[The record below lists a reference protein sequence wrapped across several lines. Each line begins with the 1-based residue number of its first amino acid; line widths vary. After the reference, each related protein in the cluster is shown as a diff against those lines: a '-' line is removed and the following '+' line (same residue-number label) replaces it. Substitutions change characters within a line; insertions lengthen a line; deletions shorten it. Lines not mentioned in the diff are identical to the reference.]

1 MTQLKLFWRQ
11 KMIQRPIY
19 LERLKN
25 RMWNDSIKI
34 ITGIRR
40 SGKSFLLK
48 NIFIEYLYSIGVSKE
63 NIIIFSFDSALDL
76 SLIGEDLVELEKQK
90 RSVDYKKFLNY
101 VSPLISSSQ
110 KYYMILDEV
119 QRLDS
124 FEFVLNGYLSM
135 RNIDI
140 YVTGSNSKFLSSDV
154 ITEFRGRGDEI
165 HLMPLS
171 FSEFFNYSPN
181 ADVSRKLDEY
191 MTFGGM
197 PRAVLTNG
205 EEAKMNYLSSQLEK
219 TFIRDVIDR
228 NNIRNTEELNELM
241 NIIAS
246 GISSMT
252 NPLKL
257 ENRFMSEKKVKLS
270 VNTISDYI
278 KYLKES
284 YILDQ
289 AFKYDIKGKAYIST
303 PFKIYFED
311 VGLRNAKLNFRQ
323 VEYTHIMENVIY
335 NELKV
340 RGYKVDIGIINTRE
354 NNVRKQLEVDFVA
367 NSGNQRYYIQSAY
380 DIVDNEKLTQET
392 KSLDYID
399 DSFKKIVVVNR
410 NIVPKRNEKGY
421 LFISLADFLLDANSL
436 NY

>member
-1 MTQLKLFWRQ
+1 
-11 KMIQRPIY
+11 MIQRPVY

-48 NIFIEYLYSIGVSKE
+48 NIFTEYLYSIGVNKE

-101 VSPLISSSQ
+101 ISPLILPSQ

-135 RNIDI
+135 GNIDI

-171 FSEFFNYSPN
+171 FSEFFNYSPD

-191 MTFGGM
+191 MTYGGM
-197 PRAVLTNG
+197 PRVVLTNG

-219 TFIRDVIDR
+219 TFLKDVIER
-228 NNIRNTEELNELM
+228 NNIRNTEELDELV

-246 GISSMT
+246 GISSLT

-257 ENRFMSEKKVKLS
+257 ENRFLSEKKVKLS
-270 VNTISDYI
+270 ANTISSYI
-278 KYLKES
+278 RYLKES

-289 AFKYDIKGKAYIST
+289 AFRYDIKGRAYIST

-311 VGLRNAKLNFRQ
+311 VGLRNAKLDFRQ

-335 NELKV
+335 NEL
-340 RGYKVDIGIINTRE
+340 RFRRYKVDVGIVNTRE
-354 NNVRKQLEVDFVA
+354 NDVRKQLEVDFVA
-367 NSGNQRYYIQSAY
+367 NCGNQRYYIQSAY
-380 DIVDNEKLTQET
+380 DIADSEKMVQET
-392 KSLDYID
+392 QPLDHID

-410 NIVPKRNEKGY
+410 NIVPKRNDKGY
-421 LFISLADFLLDANSL
+421 LFISLSDFLLNADSL
-436 NY
+436 NS

>member
-1 MTQLKLFWRQ
+1 
-11 KMIQRPIY
+11 
-19 LERLKN
+19 
-25 RMWNDSIKI
+25 MWNDSIKI

-48 NIFIEYLYSIGVSKE
+48 NIFTEYLYSIGVNKE

-101 VSPLISSSQ
+101 ISPLILPSQ
-110 KYYMILDEV
+110 RYYMILDEV

-135 RNIDI
+135 GNIDI

-171 FSEFFNYSPN
+171 FSEFFNYSPD

-191 MTFGGM
+191 MTYGGM
-197 PRAVLTNG
+197 PRVVLTNG

-219 TFIRDVIDR
+219 TFLKDVIER
-228 NNIRNTEELNELM
+228 NNIRNTEELDELV

-246 GISSMT
+246 GISSLT

-257 ENRFMSEKKVKLS
+257 ENRFLSEKKVKLS
-270 VNTISDYI
+270 ANTISSYI
-278 KYLKES
+278 RYLKES

-289 AFKYDIKGKAYIST
+289 AFRYDIKGRAYIST

-311 VGLRNAKLNFRQ
+311 VGLRNAKLDFRQ

-335 NELKV
+335 NELRF
-340 RGYKVDIGIINTRE
+340 RGYKVDVGIVNTRE
-354 NNVRKQLEVDFVA
+354 NDVRKQLEVDFVA
-367 NSGNQRYYIQSAY
+367 NCGNQRYYIQSAY
-380 DIVDNEKLTQET
+380 DIADSEKMVQET
-392 KSLDYID
+392 QSLDHID

-410 NIVPKRNEKGY
+410 NIVPKRNDKGY
-421 LFISLADFLLDANSL
+421 LFISLSDFLLNADSL
-436 NY
+436 NS

>member
-1 MTQLKLFWRQ
+1 
-11 KMIQRPIY
+11 MIQRPVY

-48 NIFIEYLYSIGVSKE
+48 NIFTEYLYSIGVNKE

-101 VSPLISSSQ
+101 ISPLILPSQ

-135 RNIDI
+135 GNIDI

-171 FSEFFNYSPN
+171 FSEFFNYSPD

-191 MTFGGM
+191 MTYGGM
-197 PRAVLTNG
+197 PRVVLTNG

-219 TFIRDVIDR
+219 TFLKDVIER
-228 NNIRNTEELNELM
+228 NNIRNTEELDELV

-246 GISSMT
+246 GISSLT

-257 ENRFMSEKKVKLS
+257 ENRFLSEKKVKLS
-270 VNTISDYI
+270 ANTISSYI
-278 KYLKES
+278 RYLKES

-289 AFKYDIKGKAYIST
+289 AFRYDIKGRAYIST

-311 VGLRNAKLNFRQ
+311 VGLRNAKLDFRQ

-335 NELKV
+335 NEL
-340 RGYKVDIGIINTRE
+340 RFRRYKVDVGIVNTRE
-354 NNVRKQLEVDFVA
+354 NDVRKQLEVDFVA
-367 NSGNQRYYIQSAY
+367 NCGNQRYYIQSAY
-380 DIVDNEKLTQET
+380 DIADSEKMVQET
-392 KSLDYID
+392 QSLDHID

-410 NIVPKRNEKGY
+410 NIVPKRNDKGY
-421 LFISLADFLLDANSL
+421 LFISLSDFLLNADSL
-436 NY
+436 NS

>member
-1 MTQLKLFWRQ
+1 
-11 KMIQRPIY
+11 MIQRPVY

-48 NIFIEYLYSIGVSKE
+48 NIFTEYLYSIGVNKE

-76 SLIGEDLVELEKQK
+76 SLIGEDLVELEKKK

-101 VSPLISSSQ
+101 ISPLILPSQ
-110 KYYMILDEV
+110 RYYMILDEV

-135 RNIDI
+135 GNIDI

-171 FSEFFNYSPN
+171 FSEFFNYSPD

-191 MTFGGM
+191 MTYGGM
-197 PRAVLTNG
+197 PRVVLTNG
-205 EEAKMNYLSSQLEK
+205 EEAKMNYLSSLLEK
-219 TFIRDVIDR
+219 TFLRDVIER
-228 NNIRNTEELNELM
+228 NNIRNAEELDELV

-246 GISSMT
+246 GISSLT

-257 ENRFMSEKKVKLS
+257 ENRFLSEKKVKLS
-270 VNTISDYI
+270 ANTISSYI
-278 KYLKES
+278 RYLKES

-289 AFKYDIKGKAYIST
+289 AFRYDIKGRAYIST

-311 VGLRNAKLNFRQ
+311 VGLRNAKLDFRQ

-335 NELKV
+335 NELRF
-340 RGYKVDIGIINTRE
+340 RGYKVDVGIVNTRE
-354 NNVRKQLEVDFVA
+354 NDVRKQLEVDFVA
-367 NSGNQRYYIQSAY
+367 NCGNQRYYIQSAY
-380 DIVDNEKLTQET
+380 DIADSEKMAQET
-392 KSLDYID
+392 RSLDHID

-410 NIVPKRNEKGY
+410 NIVPKRNDKGY
-421 LFISLADFLLDANSL
+421 LFISLSDFLLNADSL
-436 NY
+436 NS

>member
-1 MTQLKLFWRQ
+1 
-11 KMIQRPIY
+11 MIQRPVY

-48 NIFIEYLYSIGVSKE
+48 NIFTEYLYSIGVNKE

-101 VSPLISSSQ
+101 ISPLILPSQ
-110 KYYMILDEV
+110 RYYMILDEV

-135 RNIDI
+135 GNIDI

-171 FSEFFNYSPN
+171 FSEFFNYSPD

-191 MTFGGM
+191 MTYGGM
-197 PRAVLTNG
+197 PRVVLTNG

-219 TFIRDVIDR
+219 TFLKDVIER
-228 NNIRNTEELNELM
+228 NNIRNTEELDELV

-246 GISSMT
+246 GISSLT

-257 ENRFMSEKKVKLS
+257 ENRFLSEKKVKLS
-270 VNTISDYI
+270 ANTISSYI
-278 KYLKES
+278 RYLKES

-289 AFKYDIKGKAYIST
+289 AFRYDIKGRAYIST

-311 VGLRNAKLNFRQ
+311 VGLRNAKLDFRQ

-335 NELKV
+335 NEL
-340 RGYKVDIGIINTRE
+340 RFRRYKVDVGIVNTRE
-354 NNVRKQLEVDFVA
+354 NDVRKQLEVDFVA
-367 NSGNQRYYIQSAY
+367 NCGNQRYYIQSAY
-380 DIVDNEKLTQET
+380 DIADSEKMVQET
-392 KSLDYID
+392 QSLDHID

-410 NIVPKRNEKGY
+410 NIVPKRNDKGY
-421 LFISLADFLLDANSL
+421 LFISLSDFLLNADSL
-436 NY
+436 NS

>member
-1 MTQLKLFWRQ
+1 
-11 KMIQRPIY
+11 MIQRPVY

-48 NIFIEYLYSIGVSKE
+48 NIFTEYLYSIGVNKE

-101 VSPLISSSQ
+101 ISPLILPSQ

-135 RNIDI
+135 GNIDI

-171 FSEFFNYSPN
+171 FSEFFNYSPD

-191 MTFGGM
+191 MTYGGM
-197 PRAVLTNG
+197 PRVVLTNG

-219 TFIRDVIDR
+219 TFLKDVIER
-228 NNIRNTEELNELM
+228 NNIRNTEELDELV

-246 GISSMT
+246 GISSLT

-257 ENRFMSEKKVKLS
+257 ENRFLSEKKVKLS
-270 VNTISDYI
+270 ANTISSYI
-278 KYLKES
+278 RYLKES
-284 YILDQ
+284 YIIDQ
-289 AFKYDIKGKAYIST
+289 AFRYDIKGRAYIST

-311 VGLRNAKLNFRQ
+311 VGLRNAKLDFRQ
-323 VEYTHIMENVIY
+323 VEYTHIIENVIY
-335 NELKV
+335 NELRF
-340 RGYKVDIGIINTRE
+340 RGYKVDVGIVNTRE
-354 NNVRKQLEVDFVA
+354 NDVRKQLEVDFVA
-367 NSGNQRYYIQSAY
+367 NCGNQRYYIQSAY
-380 DIVDNEKLTQET
+380 DIADSEKMVQET
-392 KSLDYID
+392 QPLDHID

-410 NIVPKRNEKGY
+410 NIVPKRNDKGY
-421 LFISLADFLLDANSL
+421 LFISLSDFLLNADSL
-436 NY
+436 NS

>member
-1 MTQLKLFWRQ
+1 
-11 KMIQRPIY
+11 MIQRPVY

-48 NIFIEYLYSIGVSKE
+48 NIFTEYLYSIGVNKE

-101 VSPLISSSQ
+101 ISPLILPSQ

-135 RNIDI
+135 GNIDI

-171 FSEFFNYSPN
+171 FSEFFNYSPD

-191 MTFGGM
+191 MTYGGM
-197 PRAVLTNG
+197 PRVVLTNG

-219 TFIRDVIDR
+219 TFLKDVIER
-228 NNIRNTEELNELM
+228 NNIRNTEELDELV

-246 GISSMT
+246 GISSLT

-257 ENRFMSEKKVKLS
+257 ENRFLSEKKVKLS
-270 VNTISDYI
+270 ANTISSYI
-278 KYLKES
+278 RYLKES

-289 AFKYDIKGKAYIST
+289 AFRYDIKGRAYIST

-311 VGLRNAKLNFRQ
+311 VGLRNAKLDFRQ

-335 NELKV
+335 NELRF
-340 RGYKVDIGIINTRE
+340 RGYKVDVGIVNTRE
-354 NNVRKQLEVDFVA
+354 NDVRKQLEVDFVA
-367 NSGNQRYYIQSAY
+367 NCGNQRYYIQSAY
-380 DIVDNEKLTQET
+380 DIADSEKMVQET
-392 KSLDYID
+392 QSLDHID

-410 NIVPKRNEKGY
+410 NIVPKRNDKGY
-421 LFISLADFLLDANSL
+421 LFISLSDFLLNADSL
-436 NY
+436 NS